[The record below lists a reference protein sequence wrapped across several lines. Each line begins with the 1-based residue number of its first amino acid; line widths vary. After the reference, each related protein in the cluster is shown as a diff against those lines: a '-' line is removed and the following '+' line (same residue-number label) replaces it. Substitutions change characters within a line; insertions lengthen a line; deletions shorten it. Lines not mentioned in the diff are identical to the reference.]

1 MNFSTASRYISQ
13 IRRHIV
19 HYMCKFAE
27 KDLRLAATRNM
38 TDIVWQALREP
49 RGTITVAAGGGTIS
63 EVYAL
68 DSDGLELA
76 FKYFTCSMLTLRLA
90 GITQINVC
98 IDSTV
103 ISVSPETFL
112 FQGSFPDIVL

>member
-1 MNFSTASRYISQ
+1 MNFSAASRYISQ

-19 HYMCKFAE
+19 HYMCDFTE

-49 RGTITVAAGGGTIS
+49 RGTITVGGSGTIS
-63 EVYAL
+63 EVFAL

-76 FKYFTCSMLTLRLA
+76 FKYFTCSLLTLRLA
-90 GITQINVC
+90 GIAQINVC
-98 IDSTV
+98 ITV
-103 ISVSPETFL
+103 CMFTFEVVRAPL
-112 FQGSFPDIVL
+112 TL

>member
-1 MNFSTASRYISQ
+1 
-13 IRRHIV
+13 
-19 HYMCKFAE
+19 MCKFAE

-49 RGTITVAAGGGTIS
+49 RGSITVGGGGTVS
-63 EVYAL
+63 EVYTL

-90 GITQINVC
+90 GIAQINVR
-98 IDSTV
+98 
-103 ISVSPETFL
+103 SPLLLVL
-112 FQGSFPDIVL
+112 FGVWM

>member
-49 RGTITVAAGGGTIS
+49 RGTITVGGTGTIS
-63 EVYAL
+63 EVYTL

-90 GITQINVC
+90 GIAQINVD
-98 IDSTV
+98 IH
-103 ISVSPETFL
+103 L
-112 FQGSFPDIVL
+112 FSHSYSYLFPVFIITAVGGLR